1 MWKRAGLRDIIP
13 YPQMKKLIYP
23 HVEHYNR
30 GQMSWEYLFTIDDLE
45 SGLLYGNF
53 IVKEGIPK
61 IKTWVGTA
69 KNELVTDL
77 VDAW

>member
-1 MWKRAGLRDIIP
+1 
-13 YPQMKKLIYP
+13 MKKLIYP

-69 KNELVTDL
+69 KMS
-77 VDAW
+77 